1 MVVRVMRSGMRR
13 PPGGYECFTPLNA
26 KEAIGLGAVDHI
38 APLSMIFSHILMFS
52 HRGKPVGN

>member
-1 MVVRVMRSGMRR
+1 VVH
-13 PPGGYECFTPLNA
+13 
-26 KEAIGLGAVDHI
+26 AIKPKKAVELGAVDHI